1 MKMFAVVLGVL
12 LISLTALA
20 ASAEPKDEII
30 FAAVVVRHGARHM
43 LSSKYMNIT
52 NNAEFLRNPGRLTNV
67 GKRQL
72 YLLGRQL
79 ADMYMVQSQ
88 LLGTR
93 LNPYQICVRSSG
105 TNRTI
110 ESVQSLLSGLF
121 QPGLGLSL
129 SNQEIPNVSPPI
141 AVKDIQKI
149 RQELRDAALPY
160 YMSPIPVHTTPGI
173 ADYLF
178 SPHTECTTAIKA
190 DEKQYTKEFSKLSD
204 KYSDFYKNLAKY
216 NLSVANIEDV
226 YMLYDNILA
235 ARGNAVDI
243 NIKLTPEDNEMLH
256 TVSYEENMK
265 HFPRSEVK
273 VKLLTH
279 VILSDVRKHFIR
291 AVEDDVKKVPK
302 EKSLRMAILQI
313 SDCHILALSKLLP
326 IKLLD
331 NIPFAASVIF
341 ELHKQT
347 DTYGNVFYRVKSMYN
362 GKPFD
367 LTEQGLDK
375 FEAFRDYLG
384 QHVYSGDAEFK
395 EVCYGSPA
403 DTFDRE
409 TYMAIT
415 VILLM
420 SFVFL
425 WGANWFLLTRKT
437 EKKSEEEVYTDSMLR
452 SDLKIN
458 TDSHVTINE
467 TVKSEPSK
475 DS

>member
-129 SNQEIPNVSPPI
+129 SNQE
-141 AVKDIQKI
+141 
-149 RQELRDAALPY
+149 
-160 YMSPIPVHTTPGI
+160 
-173 ADYLF
+173 F